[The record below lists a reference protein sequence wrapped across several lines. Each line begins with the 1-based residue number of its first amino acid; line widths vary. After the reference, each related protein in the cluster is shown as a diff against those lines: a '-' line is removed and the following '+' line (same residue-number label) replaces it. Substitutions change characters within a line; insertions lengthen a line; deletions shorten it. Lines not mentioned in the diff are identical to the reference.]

1 MIRILT
7 ANTAA
12 SAAQG
17 LFFSIPLPP
26 LVIVRGEKVFH
37 ALYILAEWVHTG
49 REKEGAQLIKGVSRR
64 VIVVRSPD
72 RRFFEEAIFI
82 VREGAMSASGVT
94 ADQVVE
100 EARRVADDF
109 VRKSRN
115 KWYHRIPAPGYVALG
130 AALSTALWWLGQFWI

>member
-1 MIRILT
+1 M
-7 ANTAA
+7 A
-12 SAAQG
+12 
-17 LFFSIPLPP
+17 
-26 LVIVRGEKVFH
+26 IVRGEEVFH

-82 VREGAMSASGVT
+82 VKEGAMNASGVT

-109 VRKSRN
+109 ARKGRS

-130 AALSTALWWLGQFWI
+130 ATLSTALWWLGQFL

>member
-26 LVIVRGEKVFH
+26 MAIVRGEEVFH

-82 VREGAMSASGVT
+82 VKEGAMNASGVT

-109 VRKSRN
+109 ARKGRS

-130 AALSTALWWLGQFWI
+130 ATLSTALWWLGQFL